1 MFSSFGKLLIDLFIE
16 NYTLTGIFLID
27 LVIFSII
34 QLVGFIISFKLVGKI
49 SNLTGYNSGL
59 MSLFHWAL
67 RIAIIVIF
75 AVFTSETFSFIKSLF
90 SF

>member
-49 SNLTGYNSGL
+49 SNLIGYNSG
-59 MSLFHWAL
+59 
-67 RIAIIVIF
+67 
-75 AVFTSETFSFIKSLF
+75 
-90 SF
+90 

>member
-49 SNLTGYNSGL
+49 SNLIGYNSGL

-67 RIAIIVIF
+67 RIMIIIFF
-75 AVFTSETFSFIKSLF
+75 AVFTSEIFSFIKSLF
-90 SF
+90 SL